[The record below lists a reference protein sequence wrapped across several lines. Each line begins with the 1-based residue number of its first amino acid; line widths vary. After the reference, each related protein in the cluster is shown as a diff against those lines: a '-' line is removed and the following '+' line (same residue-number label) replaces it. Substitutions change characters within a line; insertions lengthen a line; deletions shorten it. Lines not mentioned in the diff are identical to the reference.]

1 MNRQLLATFLL
12 VSLLSPGVLLA
23 QVTPANKAPA
33 TLRASANPQDQQPTY
48 AQSEQPSSVRPQSR
62 AQRRSYARETQVRRH
77 HGMSKEEKIL
87 LVGIAGSSM
96 GIGALAAGGTGLAVG
111 AIVGGWGAYLGHHV
125 YHWVKR

>member
-1 MNRQLLATFLL
+1 MIKQLLATVLTI
-12 VSLLSPGVLLA
+12 SLLSPGLLLA
-23 QVTPANKAPA
+23 QRTVANKVPA
-33 TLRASANPQDQQPTY
+33 TLRASASPQDQQSTY

-77 HGMSKEEKIL
+77 HRMSKEEKIL

-96 GIGALAAGGTGLAVG
+96 GIGALAGGGAGLAVG

-125 YHWVKR
+125 YHWFNR

>member
-1 MNRQLLATFLL
+1 MKRQLLVSVLL

-23 QVTPANKAPA
+23 QGSTTNRAPA
-33 TLRASANPQDQQPTY
+33 PLRASASPPASPPSSVQEQQPT
-48 AQSEQPSSVRPQSR
+48 SVRPRSR
-62 AQRRSYARETQVRRH
+62 AARRSYARETQVRR

-96 GIGALAAGGTGLAVG
+96 GIGALAGGGAGLAVG